1 METIHNLQSTKE
13 FELATKVEDAINSFS
28 FSPKAFAASIPY
40 WHRTL
45 QQTFWRVI
53 VACIKV
59 YADENYRH
67 DLRNQ
72 ASHLEAKEMMQYL
85 KEHGRSI
92 PMV

>member
-1 METIHNLQSTKE
+1 MENITNLQSTKE
-13 FELATKVEDAINSFS
+13 FALATQVGNAINSYS

-45 QQTFWRVI
+45 QQSFWRVI

-59 YADENYRH
+59 YADDSYAH
-67 DLRNQ
+67 DARNE
-72 ASHLEAKEMMQYL
+72 ASHLEAKEMAEYL
-85 KEHGRSI
+85 KKHGRAI

>member
-1 METIHNLQSTKE
+1 METIHNLKSSKE
-13 FELATKVEDAINSFS
+13 FELATKVEDAINSFC

-67 DLRNQ
+67 DLRNR

-85 KEHGRSI
+85 KEHGRPI

>member
-1 METIHNLQSTKE
+1 METIPNLQSTKE
-13 FELATKVEDAINSFS
+13 FELATKVENAINSFC
-28 FSPKAFAASIPY
+28 FSPKAFAASIPF

>member
-1 METIHNLQSTKE
+1 MENITNLQSTKE
-13 FELATKVEDAINSFS
+13 FALATQVGNAINSYS
-28 FSPKAFAASIPY
+28 FSPKVFAASIPY

-59 YADENYRH
+59 YADDSYAH
-67 DLRNQ
+67 DARNE
-72 ASHLEAKEMMQYL
+72 ASHLEAKEMAEYL
-85 KEHGRSI
+85 KKHGRAI